1 MTKDTAKQPEDTR
14 KSTATTKGAAAPQAD
29 DDDVE
34 GHSFITKG
42 GKSRN
47 QVVGRKKG

>member
-1 MTKDTAKQPEDTR
+1 MTKDAAKQPADA
-14 KSTATTKGAAAPQAD
+14 KKPAATTKGAATPQAD

-47 QVVGRKKG
+47 AGVTGRKG